1 MARRIAWIL
10 VALFGGLALL
20 FFVLDALGYSMT
32 GEWKTALL
40 GQRWFEFHKDSLL
53 LIQPAIE
60 RHISPALWPPV
71 AWTLTKPAWLVA
83 LTPAIF
89 LWLLELESRLARLPA
104 AIPAPYGSGN
114 PTRSAGV

>member
-40 GQRWFEFHKDSLL
+40 GQRWYEFHPNSLL

-60 RHISPALWPPV
+60 RHIWKGPEIWPAIQWV
-71 AWTLTKPAWLVA
+71 LTKPAWLVSLA
-83 LTPAIF
+83 PAIF
-89 LWLLELESRLARLPA
+89 FWLLDQLWLKRRK
-104 AIPAPYGSGN
+104 
-114 PTRSAGV
+114 R